1 MTDSFE
7 IWYDKEYPLPATFE
21 RGPIG
26 RDHKK
31 GCRSAYELGQAENNH
46 LKVIIGNLK
55 EEVIAEHYAPE
66 KVSPYTLL
74 EAENK
79 CLRRLCREIQSF
91 FEGIGTVLDAD
102 QIRKAYNDST
112 TKAEIEQALKG

>member
-31 GCRSAYELGQAENNH
+31 GCRSAYELGQAEN
-46 LKVIIGNLK
+46 
-55 EEVIAEHYAPE
+55 
-66 KVSPYTLL
+66 
-74 EAENK
+74 K

-102 QIRKAYNDST
+102 HIRKAYNDST